1 MITLRLM
8 LKGDNFETRGVN
20 NFISFIIFVMKWC
33 AERKKILTSFFLLH
47 FNCWEKLF
55 MKNPL
60 ILDKVM

>member
-1 MITLRLM
+1 M
-8 LKGDNFETRGVN
+8 KNCGVMS
-20 NFISFIIFVMKWC
+20 ILFIIFVMKWC